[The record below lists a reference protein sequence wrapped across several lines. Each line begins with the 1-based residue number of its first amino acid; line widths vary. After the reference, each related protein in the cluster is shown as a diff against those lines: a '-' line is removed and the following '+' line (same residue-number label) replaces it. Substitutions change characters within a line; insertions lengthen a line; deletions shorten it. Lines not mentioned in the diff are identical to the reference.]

1 MRLTE
6 MVSCSGCAAKL
17 SPSLLAQVLGGL
29 PAQPKDENVMVG
41 FDKAD
46 DAGVYRLRDDL
57 AIVQTVDFFT
67 PIVDDPFIYGQIAAL
82 NSINDV
88 WAMAG
93 TPLTALA
100 ITCFPK
106 EGVDP
111 AILGEIMRGGL
122 ETLNKYGVTLIGGH
136 SVASEQIMFGYSVT
150 GVIDP
155 DKIATNSGARPGDVI
170 VLTKPIGTGVISAG
184 IKFAKASAEVA
195 ASSIATMSMPGKYAA
210 ETMRE
215 FGVKGATDVTGFSL
229 LGHAWEMA
237 RASGVTIEIDA
248 AAVPLLDG
256 ALELAAAGVLTS
268 ADKTNREY
276 VGDDISIAESVSKE
290 MGCLLYDPQTAG
302 GMLISVSKD
311 RANDLL
317 GRLRES
323 YPRAD
328 VIGRVTERVSQS
340 IVVNSL

>member
-1 MRLTE
+1 M
-6 MVSCSGCAAKL
+6 L
-17 SPSLLAQVLGGL
+17 SGL
-29 PAQPKDENVMVG
+29 PTQPNDENVLVG

-67 PIVDDPFIYGQIAAL
+67 PIVDDPFVYGQIAAL

-106 EGVDP
+106 KGVDP

-136 SVASEQIMFGYSVT
+136 SVDSEQIMFGYSVT

-155 DKIATNSGARPGDVI
+155 AKIATNAGARVGDVI
-170 VLTKPIGTGVISAG
+170 ILTKPIGTGVISTG
-184 IKFAKASAEVA
+184 IKFEKTTAEVA
-195 ASSIATMSMPGKYAA
+195 AASVATMLTPGKYAA
-210 ETMRE
+210 EAMRE
-215 FGVKGATDVTGFSL
+215 FGVKGATDVTGFAL

-237 RASGVTIEIDA
+237 RGQQRYDIRSNPARCRCSKA
-248 AAVPLLDG
+248 R
-256 ALELAAAGVLTS
+256 S
-268 ADKTNREY
+268 NWRRREW
-276 VGDDISIAESVSKE
+276 
-290 MGCLLYDPQTAG
+290 
-302 GMLISVSKD
+302 
-311 RANDLL
+311 
-317 GRLRES
+317 
-323 YPRAD
+323 
-328 VIGRVTERVSQS
+328 
-340 IVVNSL
+340 